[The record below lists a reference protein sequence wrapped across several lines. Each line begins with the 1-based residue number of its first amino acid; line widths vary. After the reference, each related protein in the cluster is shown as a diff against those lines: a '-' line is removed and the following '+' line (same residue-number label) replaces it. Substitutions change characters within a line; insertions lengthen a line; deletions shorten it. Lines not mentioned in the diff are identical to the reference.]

1 METNVELFN
10 NLKFKKNTS
19 AIVFK
24 FANEVDHETNT
35 ARIAIGYSE
44 IGIKSAGKKI
54 ARVVY
59 DGSIFESR
67 FSNKLGETWD
77 YYIADHLVW
86 QPVNQDAWRL
96 GAWLVIPK
104 ADITEE
110 KPISFWIEEAKKDFI
125 HSMKRQ
131 YTDELFNQ
139 FKTLIEESDVKEITV
154 EEWNQKRKDIFF
166 PASKAKFYTTK

>member
-1 METNVELFN
+1 MN
-10 NLKFKKNTS
+10 NLTFKKNTI
-19 AIVFK
+19 AVAFK
-24 FANEVDHETNT
+24 FADEVDHETNT

-44 IGIKSAGKKI
+44 VEIKSAGKKL

-59 DGSIFESR
+59 DGSIFEGR

-77 YYIADHLVW
+77 YYIADHLEW

-104 ADITEE
+104 ANITEE
-110 KPISFWIEEAKKDFI
+110 RPISFWIEVAKNDFI
-125 HSMKRQ
+125 HSMQRQ
-131 YTDELFNQ
+131 YTDELFSQ
-139 FKTLIEESDVKEITV
+139 FKTLIEESEVKEITV

-166 PASKAKFYTTK
+166 PVSKGKFYTTK